1 MTAYSPG
8 MVGEQ
13 AVGDRVA
20 TESPSSK
27 LLGLFSG
34 QRLTPTQ
41 RRIAQSLVEHATRA
55 PYLSAS
61 DVAELAGVSQ
71 PSVTR
76 LATAIGYDGY
86 QSLRQRIRDLL
97 QTDHLQYGGDRASGV
112 AETAAEVRRNEWQ
125 RAVAAEQQNLA
136 SLADFLGDPAPVLD
150 AARALAG
157 SRPLPVLG
165 VRAAQ
170 PIASYFGYFAAKVHP
185 DVRVLD
191 NGGTLLGDRLEQA
204 HAAGAGALLAFVLPR
219 YPAEALAALRD
230 ARSLGLRVVTVTDS
244 PMSPAAELS
253 DTVLPA
259 PVASQLV
266 FDLHGAP
273 MTLAMVLLQ
282 AICDTMPT
290 ATQQRLE
297 AFESAA
303 ARRGL
308 FVP

>member
-1 MTAYSPG
+1 

-13 AVGDRVA
+13 AVA
-20 TESPSSK
+20 ESPSSK

-86 QSLRQRIRDLL
+86 QALRQRIRDLL
-97 QTDHLQYGGDRASGV
+97 RSGP
-112 AETAAEVRRNEWQ
+112 ARPDGATETAAEVRRNEWQ
-125 RAVAAEQQNLA
+125 RAVAAEQRNLA
-136 SLADFLGDPAPVLD
+136 SLGEFLGDPAPVLD

-191 NGGTLLGDRLEQA
+191 GGGTLLGDRLE
-204 HAAGAGALLAFVLPR
+204 
-219 YPAEALAALRD
+219 
-230 ARSLGLRVVTVTDS
+230 
-244 PMSPAAELS
+244 
-253 DTVLPA
+253 
-259 PVASQLV
+259 
-266 FDLHGAP
+266 
-273 MTLAMVLLQ
+273 
-282 AICDTMPT
+282 
-290 ATQQRLE
+290 
-297 AFESAA
+297 
-303 ARRGL
+303 
-308 FVP
+308 